1 MPITADKQFNMH
13 FSVVCEEFFG
23 KNGAARFT
31 SGGKRFTAT
40 KILSAGFL
48 STRQNV
54 LGDGARL
61 PTLILKPNYGLHAPP
76 PQETSASLHA
86 AERSSAIK
94 SLPIPHCIP

>member
-40 KILSAGFL
+40 KILSAGVVVNPSKRIGRRLHDFL
-48 STRQNV
+48 
-54 LGDGARL
+54 
-61 PTLILKPNYGLHAPP
+61 H
-76 PQETSASLHA
+76 
-86 AERSSAIK
+86 
-94 SLPIPHCIP
+94 